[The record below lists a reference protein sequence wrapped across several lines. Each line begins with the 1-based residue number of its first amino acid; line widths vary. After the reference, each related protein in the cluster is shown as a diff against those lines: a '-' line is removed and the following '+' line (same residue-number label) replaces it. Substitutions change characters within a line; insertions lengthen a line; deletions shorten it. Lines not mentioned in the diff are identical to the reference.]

1 MKKRKD
7 SFFGIHFDFHAVE
20 GQVVGEDFR
29 PEVVAELLD
38 KTKPDFAQCDTKGH
52 FGYSSYPTK
61 VGKQATEI
69 RNDVLKIISQNI
81 LTP

>member
-20 GQVVGEDFR
+20 GQIVGEDFR

-52 FGYSSYPTK
+52 FG
-61 VGKQATEI
+61 
-69 RNDVLKIISQNI
+69 
-81 LTP
+81 